1 MTGVMLG
8 WKNGSRRMPLT
19 TATRNEYTAIRPNTA
34 AHLSPG
40 SARSRRR
47 IVGTL
52 RMTSPSCRSASIR
65 GLNGRR

>member
-8 WKNGSRRMPLT
+8 RKNGSRRMPLT

-34 AHLSPG
+34 AHRSPG

-47 IVGTL
+47 IRVGTCTHDL
-52 RMTSPSCRSASIR
+52 SLVP
-65 GLNGRR
+65 